1 MGLKN
6 VSHKYRRYSKESEAN
21 HMNKFATS
29 DYIYAED
36 IKKIRNKLNLT
47 QKDFAILVNSSKPTV
62 ERWERSVAPITGP
75 IVSLV
80 KMLEKYPDYVE
91 KIKIPKK
98 EYPVR
103 LYYMHNDKI
112 CTLID
117 VDECNRNVS
126 IKNYVD
132 HLMFRAFGVVEN
144 PNYDDYLEF
153 LESRCFPR
161 TRDKMKLVLEDIGL
175 PFYDPFMIIEKT
187 EGRMAEDDFWIK
199 IER

>member
-1 MGLKN
+1 
-6 VSHKYRRYSKESEAN
+6 
-21 HMNKFATS
+21 MNKFVTTE
-29 DYIYAED
+29 YIYAED
-36 IKKIRNKLNLT
+36 IKKIRKKLKLT
-47 QKDFAILVNSSKPTV
+47 QKDFALLVNSSKPTI
-62 ERWERSVAPITGP
+62 ERWERSDTAITGP
-75 IVSLV
+75 IVALI
-80 KMLEKYPDYVE
+80 KMLERYPEYVE

-117 VDECNRNVS
+117 VDEHNRQVS

-132 HLMFRAFGVVEN
+132 HLMFRAFGIVEN
-144 PNYDDYLEF
+144 PKYEDYLEF

-161 TRDKMKLVLEDIGL
+161 TRDKMKLVLEELNL
-175 PFYDPFMIIEKT
+175 PFYEPFMIIEKT